1 MTCRRTLLS
10 ASILAGLSF
19 MNASYAEDAAQQ
31 AAASAVQTPDG
42 AAEAAGAASASQ
54 DSTSSASQEMETVVV
69 HGIRESLRRSLET
82 KRDANAIVEAIT
94 AEDIGKFPNT
104 NVAEA
109 MAQIPGVT
117 IDRRFGQ
124 GERVS
129 IDGTD
134 PSLNLTFLDG
144 HPVAE
149 TTWLYGEQPNRGF
162 DYTLLA
168 PEILGN
174 LEVFKSPEAR
184 LPEGSVGGTVIMHT
198 REPLDLRNNTITGQI
213 GATYGSQSDATK
225 PNASFLYSG
234 KNSDSTF
241 GAVFSVQH
249 YEEKVDR
256 EGEEIFGYSPVSSL
270 SASPAVAA
278 GIADGSLNPNA
289 LMPQEINAAFFQQT
303 RKRDSGTV
311 NLQWKPSNELEFN
324 LDGLYIREKF
334 NNFNQ
339 SMYGF
344 TSQTPQNITSL
355 TPGGNGLITGG
366 HSCGNDD
373 PTCPGLVANGGN
385 GPVNTYL
392 DNQARVSTVKT
403 YGIDLRGLYNA
414 DGWHL
419 GGQAGYSKS
428 DNTDN
433 SQSFIEPYYNGGYTW
448 DIRHGITFDNSAAA
462 ADPTNWHDGD
472 TPGGGWGGNFGQWP
486 AEAKD
491 KYAQADWGKNF
502 DSWINE
508 LLIGVRWNKHD
519 EDRQLFIVG
528 GVRTAN
534 LATIGFDGLTDI
546 LSGFGGFSNDQR
558 HHVETSFND
567 VINWVAGSP
576 LGTTPDAASFLN
588 NTYALTQEAD
598 AAYAQANFGGDGV
611 RGNFGVRFVH
621 TEIESS
627 GYNYSGTPTYP
638 APPGSFQTAKT
649 SHNNTLPSFN
659 IAWDVAP
666 DVVLRGAAAEVIAWA
681 PYNQEVHNTFLND
694 TVLTGSG
701 GNVGLDPYKSFNF
714 NLSAEWYFAEQSVLA
729 ASVFYKNITNYI
741 TTDSHIERQFNT
753 ISTTDPDTYQRVYV
767 QGGLGNCDVDGFCD
781 YSVLRPLNG
790 GHAKV
795 KGLTLSWQ
803 QPFGNTGFGI
813 YTNYTLADGSTKS
826 GQDLP
831 YNSKNAYNISPY
843 YEKGPFSARITYGW
857 RSHYLAGGYVAGAPP
872 ASVDDYAELDA
883 SASWHFS
890 DHFSLNFSAMN
901 LLDETYLQY
910 LGEKDMIAGK
920 YKTGIRYMGSLQ
932 FEF

>member
-19 MNASYAEDAAQQ
+19 AGALYAEEAPAPATQNG
-31 AAASAVQTPDG
+31 VQTPD
-42 AAEAAGAASASQ
+42 AAAPAAGPAAAADDATTSN
-54 DSTSSASQEMETVVV
+54 STEMETIVVR
-69 HGIRESLRRSLET
+69 GIRESLKRSLQT
-82 KRDANAIVEAIT
+82 KRDADAVIDAIT
-94 AEDIGKFPNT
+94 AEDIGKFPST

-129 IDGTD
+129 INGTD

-168 PEILGN
+168 PEILGK
-174 LEVFKSPEAR
+174 LEVYKSPEAR
-184 LPEGSVGGTVIMHT
+184 LPEGSIGGTVIMHT
-198 REPLDLRNNTITGQI
+198 REPLDLPNNTISGSI
-213 GATYGSQSDATK
+213 GLTYGDQSDSTK

-234 KNSDSTF
+234 KTADNTF
-241 GAVFSVQH
+241 GATISAQH

-256 EGEEIFGYSPVSSL
+256 QGEEIFGYSPVSSL
-270 SASPAVAA
+270 SGSPAVAA
-278 GIADGSLNPNA
+278 GIANGTLNPND
-289 LMPQEINAAFFQQT
+289 LMPQEINAAYFQQT
-303 RKRDSGTV
+303 RKRDSGTI
-311 NLQWKPSNELEFN
+311 NLQWKPSDQLEFEAK
-324 LDGLYIREKF
+324 GLYIRENF

-344 TSQTPQNITSL
+344 TSQTPLNITSL

-373 PTCPGLVANGGN
+373 PTCPGLVENGGT

-392 DNQARVSTVKT
+392 DNQARTSVVKT
-403 YGIDLRGLYNA
+403 YGIDLTGTYRGDDWSLS
-414 DGWHL
+414 
-419 GGQAGYSKS
+419 GQGGYSKS
-428 DNTDN
+428 NNTDN
-433 SQSFIEPYYNGGYTW
+433 AQAFIEPYYNGGYSW
-448 DIRHGITFDNSAAA
+448 DIRRGITFDDSAAA
-462 ADPTNWHDGD
+462 ANPANWHDGD
-472 TPGGGWGGNFGQWP
+472 TPGGGWGGNYGQWP

-491 KYAQADWGKNF
+491 VYGQADWSKNF
-502 DSWINE
+502 DSFFNE
-508 LLIGVRWNKHD
+508 LLIGIRYAKHD
-519 EDRQLFIVG
+519 ESRALYIVG
-528 GVRTAN
+528 GVRTGN
-534 LATIGFDGLTDI
+534 LATIGFNGYTDI
-546 LSGFGGFSNDQR
+546 LNGFSGFSNDQR

-567 VINWVAGSP
+567 IMNWVLGSP
-576 LGTTPDAASFLN
+576 LGNSPDAASFLN
-588 NTYALTQEAD
+588 NTYALTQESD
-598 AAYAQANFGGDGV
+598 AAYAQANFGGEGV
-611 RGNFGVRFVH
+611 RGNFGLRFVH
-621 TEIESS
+621 TDIQSS

-638 APPGSFQTAKT
+638 PPAGTYQTADT
-649 SHNNTLPSFN
+649 THNNTLPAFN

-701 GNVGLDPYKSFNF
+701 GNAGLDPYKSVNF
-714 NLSAEWYFAEQSVLA
+714 DLSAEWYFAEQSVLA
-729 ASVFYKNITNYI
+729 ASVFYKNIINYI

-767 QGGLGNCDVDGFCD
+767 QGGLGNCDTQGFCD

-790 GHAKV
+790 GKASV
-795 KGLTLSWQ
+795 KGLTLSYQ
-803 QPFGNTGFGI
+803 QPFGETGFGM
-813 YTNYTLADGSTKS
+813 YANYTLADGSTKS

-843 YEKGPFSARITYGW
+843 YEQGPFSARITYGW

-872 ASVDDYAELDA
+872 ASVDDYRELDA
-883 SASWHFS
+883 SASWRFS
-890 DHFSLNFSAMN
+890 ENFSLNLNAMN

-910 LGEKDMIAGK
+910 LGQKDMIAGK
-920 YKTGIRYMGSLQ
+920 YKTGRRYMASLH